1 MLKSKSNRETNSE
14 QTKQQIF
21 NQHAYIDFIG
31 EGKGSLALNEALIEW
46 EQQIDTLETE
56 IDQLRQ
62 TRERVFQTPPIKWI
76 EENLSQFKE
85 LLGFNIN
92 DSALVF
98 RNLLGPKKPE
108 VNYPILE
115 SLITSPILQ

>member
-31 EGKGSLALNEALIEW
+31 EGKGSLALSEALTEW

-56 IDQLRQ
+56 IDELLQ
-62 TRERVFQTPPIKWI
+62 TRERVFQTPRIKWI
-76 EENLSQFKE
+76 EEKLSQFRE
-85 LLGFNIN
+85 LLEFNTN
-92 DSALVF
+92 DSALVL
-98 RNLLGPKKPE
+98 RNLLGPINLE